1 MSDAIEQVIDLRR
14 IESHLIHST
23 IAQRVAHTAADESF
37 WMIAD
42 HDPVEL
48 HDFLIDLGLTV
59 QTFIISEKEF
69 RVFLGKIA

>member
-23 IAQRVAHTAADESF
+23 IAQRAADTAADESF

-48 HDFLIDLGLTV
+48 YEFFIDLGLTV
-59 QTFIISEKEF
+59 QTFVISEKEF
-69 RVFLGKIA
+69 RVFLGKSV

>member
-14 IESHLIHST
+14 IESHLIHPT
-23 IAQRVAHTAADESF
+23 IAQRAAHTAADESF

-48 HDFLIDLGLTV
+48 YEFLIDLGLTV
-59 QTFIISEKEF
+59 QTFIISSKEF